1 MIRSHASNFLRGTT
15 GCGTIT
21 RQLIALYCCI
31 TVGTST
37 SEYTRA
43 RNLLPL
49 RLYGLLNNLA
59 VEHDLFQESH
69 AMLSHKHLLLQGFN
83 RPPDP

>member
-1 MIRSHASNFLRGTT
+1 MPRIFLRGTT

-21 RQLIALYCCI
+21 RQLTALYYCI
-31 TVGTST
+31 TVDTST

-49 RLYGLLNNLA
+49 RLYRLLNNLA
-59 VEHDLFQESH
+59 VEHDLYQESH
-69 AMLSHKHLLLQGFN
+69 AMLSHNHLLLQGFN
-83 RPPDP
+83 QAPDP